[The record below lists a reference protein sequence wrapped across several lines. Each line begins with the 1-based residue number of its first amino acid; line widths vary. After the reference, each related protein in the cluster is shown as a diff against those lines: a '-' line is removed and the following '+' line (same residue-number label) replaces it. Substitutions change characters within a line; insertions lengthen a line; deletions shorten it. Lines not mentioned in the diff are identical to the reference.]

1 MPEARKGRAL
11 LAPMAAVLAFAC
23 SVLPAAAAPAPRRV
37 VSMNLCTDE
46 MAMLIAAPGQ
56 LHSVSFLAADPISS
70 VMAPQASRYAVN
82 HGQAEEIFLMQP
94 DLVLAGTYT
103 AKATVELLRRLGVR
117 VEQFAPENSFD
128 DIRASL
134 RRMGEVLG
142 QQQQAE
148 DLVADLDRRLAA
160 VKAGDHAGMTAAIY
174 YANNYTS
181 GSGTLIDDVMTKAGL
196 VNIATKFGYAGMERL
211 PLELLVLSDPD
222 LLVTAD
228 RGYSAPALAQQGFD
242 HPAFQAQAALSG
254 AVDLASRYT
263 ICGAPFTA
271 EAVRLLS
278 EGAAARKAAPK

>member
-1 MPEARKGRAL
+1 MQETRKGRAL
-11 LAPMAAVLAFAC
+11 FAPLAAMLAIAYPAF
-23 SVLPAAAAPAPRRV
+23 PAAAASMPQRV
-37 VSMNLCTDE
+37 VSMNLCTDQ

-56 LHSVSFLAADPISS
+56 LYSVSFLAADPISS
-70 VMAPQASRYAVN
+70 VLAPQAGRYAVN

-103 AKATVELLRRLGVR
+103 TGATVDLLRRLGIR

-134 RRMGEVLG
+134 RRMGDVLG
-142 QQQQAE
+142 QPQRAE
-148 DLVADLDRRLAA
+148 ELVADLDRRLAA
-160 VKAGDHAGMTAAIY
+160 VKVGDHAGMTAAIY
-174 YANNYTS
+174 YANSYTS

-196 VNIATKFGYAGMERL
+196 VNIATKFGFAGMERL

-228 RGYSAPALAQQGFD
+228 RDYSAPALAQQGFE
-242 HPAFQAQAALSG
+242 HPAFRAQAALSG

-263 ICGAPFTA
+263 ICGAPFTI

-278 EGAAARKAAPK
+278 EGADARKASPK

>member
-1 MPEARKGRAL
+1 MPDAGKGRAL
-11 LAPMAAVLAFAC
+11 FAPMAAVLALAH
-23 SVLPAAAAPAPRRV
+23 PAAAASAPQRV
-37 VSMNLCTDE
+37 VSMNLCTDQ
-46 MAMLIAAPGQ
+46 MAMLVAAPGQ
-56 LHSVSFLAADPISS
+56 LHSVSFLAADSISS
-70 VMAPQASRYAVN
+70 VMAPQASRYKPN

-103 AKATVELLRRLGVR
+103 TGATVDLLRRLGIR

-128 DIRASL
+128 DIRAGL

-142 QQQQAE
+142 QQQRAE
-148 DLVADLDRRLAA
+148 DLVAELDQRLAA
-160 VKAGDHAGMTAAIY
+160 VKAGDHDGMTAAIY

-181 GSGTLIDDVMTKAGL
+181 GSGTLIDDVMAKAGL
-196 VNIATKFGYAGMERL
+196 ANIATKFGYAGMERL

-242 HPAFQAQAALSG
+242 HPAFRAQAALSG

-278 EGAAARKAAPK
+278 QGADARKAGAR